1 MCPRDIHVLDAVSTP
16 HEFYLVCDACQLI
29 FKISDVDQTYV
40 ERGQAMNTLHI
51 TYTYNKL
58 LTNVYTYNRNFP
70 DSLTLNMRMKT
81 FFSHEGLA
89 HILNTHLGNNVPEW
103 LISMILTTGESLENE
118 KDVTVIFTVE

>member
-1 MCPRDIHVLDAVSTP
+1 
-16 HEFYLVCDACQLI
+16 
-29 FKISDVDQTYV
+29 
-40 ERGQAMNTLHI
+40 MNTLHI